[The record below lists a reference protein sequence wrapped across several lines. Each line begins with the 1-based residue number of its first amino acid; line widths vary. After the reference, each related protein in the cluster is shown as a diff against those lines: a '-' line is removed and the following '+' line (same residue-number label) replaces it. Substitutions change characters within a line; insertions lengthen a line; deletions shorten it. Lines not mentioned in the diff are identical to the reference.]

1 MEKRIKFYVDKTH
14 FWPQA
19 AAVLLGLASI
29 FQLVGCWGRWNDRLF
44 LLTNMVLP
52 VAAFLLYAV
61 FLIAF
66 GKSALWLTSLPFL
79 AGVAF
84 YALQVWYV
92 DDLLLRMIGLAV
104 CVVAAVLYVG
114 TVVSLIRTKWLL
126 VLLFALPFLYRAF
139 YRDVLA
145 LQNGGDA
152 VLFLD
157 GIREVSFL
165 FVLLA
170 MTFASAGMRKLV
182 KEKKPKKEPAEK
194 PAEPAPAP
202 ASVPAPAPA
211 PAPAID
217 PEVAAVIDTPHEPD
231 LVLTG
236 TAGSEQE

>member
-1 MEKRIKFYVDKTH
+1 MDKKIKFYVEKTS

-19 AAVLLGLASI
+19 AAVLLGLASV
-29 FQLVGCWGRWNDRLF
+29 FQLVGCWGRWNDRMF

-61 FLIAF
+61 FLITL
-66 GKSALWLTSLPFL
+66 GRSALWLTSLPLL

-84 YALQVWYV
+84 YALQVWYD

-126 VLLFALPFLYRAF
+126 VLLFAGPFLYRAF

-145 LQNGGDA
+145 LQNGGEA

-170 MTFASAGMRKLV
+170 MTFASLGMRKLV
-182 KEKKPKKEPAEK
+182 KEKKAKSKEPTEK
-194 PAEPAPAP
+194 PDEPAP
-202 ASVPAPAPA
+202 VPAPAPA
-211 PAPAID
+211 PALD
-217 PEVAAVIDTPHEPD
+217 PEIAAVIDTPHEPD

-236 TAGSEQE
+236 TATESEQE